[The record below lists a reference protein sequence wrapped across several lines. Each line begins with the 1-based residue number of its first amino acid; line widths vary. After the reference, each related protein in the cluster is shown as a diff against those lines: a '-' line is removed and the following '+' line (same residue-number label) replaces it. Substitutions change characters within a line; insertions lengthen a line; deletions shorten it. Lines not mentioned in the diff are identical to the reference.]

1 MTPCQSPETE
11 DSNLREADRLMAA
24 TIYLMS
30 CHARTRCPRL
40 AYMVER
46 HLELIARNPEC
57 GEFVRDTCNKL
68 SAAWECVRGADEHH
82 HGERAASRLE
92 STNTRRPMH

>member
-1 MTPCQSPETE
+1 MSPCPNPEVE
-11 DSNLREADRLMAA
+11 DSKLREADRLMAA

-82 HGERAASRLE
+82 RTERSASE
-92 STNTRRPMH
+92 PEGAGTRRPMH